1 MFNSQKLID
10 QFSQHVQTVVSGGF
24 DQSLKM
30 LDKETRDKAKVLKA
44 FLMLPNE
51 LVGSGKKLLSGE
63 KVELEIGK
71 ALDEMMKSLEA
82 QWDEQMTPEQKAEFK
97 NKMNEMGKGKIA
109 EMTDVIFDNFLVLA
123 KDLKFEKSW
132 LEAFFQSMRM
142 RVFEKRFATTAELEK
157 YLYGNAGV
165 LGLMINRVVGGD
177 EKGEQ
182 PAVKLAEGIQL
193 TNILRDVAG
202 DWRRGRLYI
211 PAEDL
216 RLFTLSE
223 EDVGAVLEKR
233 ASRDI
238 NNKFL
243 ELMRFQIDRAK
254 SAYYYAFDNAHLIP
268 SRSRLPVIV
277 GAMVFL
283 ETLEKIEKACNWSVK
298 KYLKKNY
305 KRGWFTIP
313 KALWR
318 AGGVVR
324 RAGKNI
330 Q

>member
-1 MFNSQKLID
+1 MFNSQNLIEK
-10 QFSQHVQTVVSGGF
+10 FSQQMQSVFTGAF

-44 FLMLPNE
+44 FWMLPNE
-51 LVGSGKKLLSGE
+51 LMASGKQLLSGE
-63 KVELEIGK
+63 KVELEIGQ
-71 ALDEMMKSLEA
+71 ALDGMMKTLEA
-82 QWDEQMTPEQKAEFK
+82 QWDEHMTPEQKEEFK
-97 NKMNEMGKGKIA
+97 SKLNEMGKSKAA
-109 EMTDVIFDNFLVLA
+109 EMSDVIFEKFLVLA

-142 RVFEKRFATTAELEK
+142 KVFEKRFATTAELEK

-182 PAVKLAEGIQL
+182 PAVKLAEGLQL

-202 DWRRGRLYI
+202 DFGRGRIYI
-211 PAEDL
+211 PLEDL
-216 RLFTLSE
+216 QQFGLSE
-223 EDVGAVLEKR
+223 EDFGAAVEKR
-233 ASRDI
+233 GSRDI

-243 ELMRFQIDRAK
+243 ELMRYQIDRAK

-268 SRSRLPVIV
+268 SRSRLPVVV

-283 ETLEKIEKACNWSVK
+283 ETLEKIEKACKWSVK

-324 RAGKNI
+324 RAGKSI